1 MPAPRPAHP
10 PAPGVIDALFG
21 KLPEGWRERHGTP
34 PASEAVTS
42 PDRRD
47 PAQSDSTS
55 DSTDSKASAPDTPGR
70 PPRRPGDPASPWHMR
85 RSSWFKVLRRTA
97 VESAN
102 DRVTSVAG
110 GVSYFGLLSLF
121 PAITALVSIY
131 GWVADE
137 NTIVDSI
144 VLLNRILPESAVEL
158 IAGQIAAIVQAPG
171 SALTLAG
178 IISILFAL
186 WTANGGMKAMIS
198 ALNVAWFETEK
209 RGIIALNLLSLALTI
224 GAIILIILMIATV
237 TVLPAVVGFVTHE
250 GSLTGTLVNVVRW
263 PILFGVLL
271 MALAVLYRFGPSKND
286 PNWQWISPGALLA
299 AVGLILGSL
308 LFSWYA
314 ANFGNYNETY
324 GSLSAAIVLM
334 VWLWLSAVVVLVGA
348 ELNSE
353 VERQIKIE
361 NGVQPQDEKNLQKQI
376 DSHEAA
382 KR

>member
-1 MPAPRPAHP
+1 MIEILYQDEHLVAVNKPSGWLVHRSWLDRHETRFMMQTVRDQLGQHVFTVHRLDRP
-10 PAPGVIDALFG
+10 
-21 KLPEGWRERHGTP
+21 
-34 PASEAVTS
+34 TS
-42 PDRRD
+42 
-47 PAQSDSTS
+47 
-55 DSTDSKASAPDTPGR
+55 
-70 PPRRPGDPASPWHMR
+70 
-85 RSSWFKVLRRTA
+85 
-97 VESAN
+97 
-102 DRVTSVAG
+102 
-110 GVSYFGLLSLF
+110 
-121 PAITALVSIY
+121 
-131 GWVADE
+131 
-137 NTIVDSI
+137 
-144 VLLNRILPESAVEL
+144 
-158 IAGQIAAIVQAPG
+158 
-171 SALTLAG
+171 
-178 IISILFAL
+178 
-186 WTANGGMKAMIS
+186 
-198 ALNVAWFETEK
+198 
-209 RGIIALNLLSLALTI
+209 
-224 GAIILIILMIATV
+224 
-237 TVLPAVVGFVTHE
+237 
-250 GSLTGTLVNVVRW
+250 
-263 PILFGVLL
+263 GVLL

>member
-1 MPAPRPAHP
+1 M
-10 PAPGVIDALFG
+10 
-21 KLPEGWRERHGTP
+21 
-34 PASEAVTS
+34 
-42 PDRRD
+42 
-47 PAQSDSTS
+47 
-55 DSTDSKASAPDTPGR
+55 
-70 PPRRPGDPASPWHMR
+70 
-85 RSSWFKVLRRTA
+85 
-97 VESAN
+97 
-102 DRVTSVAG
+102 
-110 GVSYFGLLSLF
+110 
-121 PAITALVSIY
+121 
-131 GWVADE
+131 
-137 NTIVDSI
+137 
-144 VLLNRILPESAVEL
+144 
-158 IAGQIAAIVQAPG
+158 
-171 SALTLAG
+171 
-178 IISILFAL
+178 
-186 WTANGGMKAMIS
+186 
-198 ALNVAWFETEK
+198 
-209 RGIIALNLLSLALTI
+209 
-224 GAIILIILMIATV
+224 
-237 TVLPAVVGFVTHE
+237 GFVTHE